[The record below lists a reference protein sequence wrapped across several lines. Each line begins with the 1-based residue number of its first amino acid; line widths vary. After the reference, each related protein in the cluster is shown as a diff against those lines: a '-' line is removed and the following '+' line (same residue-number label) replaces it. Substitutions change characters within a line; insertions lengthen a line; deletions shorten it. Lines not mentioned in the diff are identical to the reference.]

1 MATKPLLSDLLSPE
15 SPVSPPGELPKP
27 AEKKLLSPV
36 LSPNTPPV
44 QFRDLSDSEAM
55 RTAIFSNVENA
66 IKTKYPIENTRHRLE
81 IQNMKWAGN
90 KPYSL
95 DDQKK
100 AIMRG
105 ETLEH
110 RLEGDWVLTDKA
122 SGKEVDRRRSTVA
135 HVPWATHRGTFIY
148 RGNEYTIANQMRL
161 RPGVYTRLK
170 DNGIIEAHVNA
181 KGGTGPAFRVYM
193 EPDTGIFRLAVG
205 QSTLKMYPVLKSMGV
220 TDEQIGKAWGPKLL
234 QQNIE
239 ADDPRAVSRAFDK
252 LVKEVPGEAEGDTNE
267 STAIPE

>member
-15 SPVSPPGELPKP
+15 TPVSTPVETGKLN
-27 AEKKLLSPV
+27 EKPV
-36 LSPNTPPV
+36 LSSVLAPSAKPV
-44 QFRDLSDSEAM
+44 QFRDLSDSDAM

-66 IKTKYPIENTRHRLE
+66 VRTKYPIENTRHRLE
-81 IQNMKWAGN
+81 IQNMKWAG
-90 KPYSL
+90 KPFSL

-122 SGKEVDRRRSTVA
+122 SGKEVDRRRSTIA
-135 HVPWATHRGTFIY
+135 HVPWATHRGTFVY
-148 RGNEYTIANQMRL
+148 RGNEYTVANQMRL

-220 TDEQIGKAWGPKLL
+220 TDEQIGKAWGPQLL

-252 LVKEVPGEAEGDTNE
+252 LVKEVPGEAEGDTTE
-267 STAIPE
+267 TPAVP